1 MLDFSDYL
9 YIVCISIV
17 KTIIIFIGVFLLSN
31 LIIYNHSLGIS
42 IADTMQIPYDL
53 ALTINSL
60 GFVNNITVVFT
71 VFELIF
77 IGIIISRLNKYR
89 TIHKLFNRFSYFMEF

>member
-1 MLDFSDYL
+1 MDLSDYL

-17 KTIIIFIGVFLLSN
+17 KTIIILIGALLLSN
-31 LIIYNHSLGIS
+31 LIMYNHSLGIS
-42 IADTMQIPYDL
+42 IADTMEVPYDM

-77 IGIIISRLNKYR
+77 IGIVINRLNKYKTMNR
-89 TIHKLFNRFSYFMEF
+89 LFNGFSYFMSIY